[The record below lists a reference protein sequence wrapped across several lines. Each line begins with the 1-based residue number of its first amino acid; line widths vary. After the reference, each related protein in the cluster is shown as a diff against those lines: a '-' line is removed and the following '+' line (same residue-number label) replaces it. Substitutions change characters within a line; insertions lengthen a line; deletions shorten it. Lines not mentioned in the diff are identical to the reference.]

1 MNYLTHLEC
10 SYCGSKFDAQTPH
23 TICPECGKPLLARYD
38 LESARKNLHRDDLIG
53 RIASLW
59 RYRELL
65 PVREDADVVSLG
77 EGYTPL
83 IHAACTGARLGMES
97 LFIKDEGLNP
107 TGSFKARGL
116 CMAISRAKELSV
128 REVVIPSAG
137 NAAGAMSAYA
147 ARAGMKA
154 HVFMPSDVPLPF
166 RMECTAYGADVH
178 LIDGLI
184 TDCGREAHAKAEKNG
199 WFDVSTLKEPYRVEG
214 KKTMGYE
221 LAEQFE
227 WALPDVV
234 IYPTGG
240 GTGLIGMWK
249 AFAEMR
255 QLGWIDGKLPRM
267 VSVQAEGCAPI
278 PRALAAGEEFA
289 APWKDAHT
297 VAAGLRVPRA
307 IGDFLIL
314 RAIRESSGTAI
325 AVSDDALIASQRAM
339 TTEEGIF
346 ACPEGGA
353 TLAALEA
360 LLDRGAIARDETVV
374 LFNTGTGLKYPNLIG
389 NE

>member
-10 SYCGSKFDAQTPH
+10 SYCGRKFDAQTSH
-23 TICPECGKPLLARYD
+23 TVCPECGKPLLARYD

-65 PVREDADVVSLG
+65 PVREDTNVVSLG

-184 TDCGREAHAKAEKNG
+184 TDCGREAHAEAEKNG

>member
-10 SYCGSKFDAQTPH
+10 SYCGSKFDAQTSH
-23 TICPECGKPLLARYD
+23 TVCPECGKPLLARYD

-65 PVREDADVVSLG
+65 PVREDTNVVSLG

-184 TDCGREAHAKAEKNG
+184 TDCGREAHAEAEKNG